1 MFVSSM
7 AFNARVSDPA
17 IGGTY
22 MTLLNTFANLGGV
35 WTTSTALWFVDVLT
49 WKSCV
54 GAKSTGFSCNSKLN
68 EQVCRIHSFCIK
80 LVFFVFLASAVHV
93 VSKEKLKC
101 MQRVWGF

>member
-80 LVFFVFLASAVHV
+80 LVSL
-93 VSKEKLKC
+93 EKNCNNYIGREFHLDRLYC
-101 MQRVWGF
+101 